1 MRRIRTDDYTTYYD
15 YDVFGRLIEEDT
27 GDTVIYNTYDLLGNR
42 MNREV
47 YQGTECISDVSYD
60 YDGNGRMISVNDS
73 GYVAD
78 YWYDGLGN
86 CTEARYDDY
95 VYEYRT
101 YNLAGYPES
110 ITHKRGTRTLSS
122 FDYVYSV
129 DGNMVE
135 KHDDEGRST
144 YYTYDDMNRLIREVE
159 ELDGD
164 VVQTYEYE
172 FDDFSN
178 RTELYAYGAEDYT
191 VNYWYDAN
199 NRLLESEK
207 NEGSTETVTEYTY
220 DDNGNQVEKEVWIDN
235 SFDSSETSV
244 YNGFNQLV
252 SVSNDYAD
260 TEYTYGP
267 SGLRLTKTVDNEQI
281 YFINDGGNVIAELYD
296 DEVTA
301 YYLRG
306 LNLFGSFIGNDEYFY
321 LYNAHGDVV
330 NLTDT
335 SGYIEH
341 TYRYDAFGNEREP
354 ESSDNNPFRYCGE
367 YYDGETGSYYL
378 RARYYDPVI
387 GRFAQEDFL
396 WNESNC
402 IRGDVFPNTPQITAI
417 MQSGNLYVY
426 CAGNPVLY
434 QDKNGES
441 VILTVTLKVAGGVA
455 VQYLGDVGANIIS
468 GETGWAILKPSSSIG
483 DYVAAGVGALIPGSG
498 IGNVVAS
505 SAMSASIGYVEDRIR
520 GNTEAVNRAISSFAL
535 GVTVGSLTDWGAGKV
550 VNTISSQA
558 PVNYSSYANA
568 QYKKNP
574 AATRTEIT
582 SRMIA
587 SVNANKLAQDTTN
600 AVFDITQTTV
610 QSFVAKNKP
619 MMQSTI
625 KTNIFS
631 NFNARNTSV
640 AMLY

>member
-1 MRRIRTDDYTTYYD
+1 MSASGSLLLKSKTD
-15 YDVFGRLIEEDT
+15 R
-27 GDTVIYNTYDLLGNR
+27 NA
-42 MNREV
+42 
-47 YQGTECISDVSYD
+47 VS
-60 YDGNGRMISVNDS
+60 
-73 GYVAD
+73 
-78 YWYDGLGN
+78 
-86 CTEARYDDY
+86 
-95 VYEYRT
+95 
-101 YNLAGYPES
+101 YPES
-110 ITHKRGTRTLSS
+110 ITHKRGTRTLYS

-144 YYTYDDMNRLIREVE
+144 YYTYDDMNRLIEEVE

-178 RTELYAYGAEDYT
+178 RTELYAYGDEDYT

-207 NEGSTETVTEYTY
+207 DDGYTETVTEYSY

-252 SVSNDYAD
+252 SVSNDNVDA
-260 TEYTYGP
+260 EYTYAP

-281 YFINDGGNVIAELYD
+281 YYINDGDNVIAELYD

-306 LNLFGSFIGNDEYFY
+306 LNLYGSFIGNDEYFY

-378 RARYYDPVI
+378 RARYYDPVV
-387 GRFAQEDFL
+387 GRFSQEDPH
-396 WNESNC
+396 WNVKNR
-402 IRGDVFPNTPQITAI
+402 IYGDKLVPFDKIVHPSGYRCTPRIVVI
-417 MQSGNLYVY
+417 HQSGNLYVY
-426 CAGNPVLY
+426 GVNNTICY
-434 QDKNGES
+434 IDSNGEW
-441 VILTVTLKVAGGVA
+441 VHIAIGAVAGAVVSTVVSVGTQYATNKSVSIASTMIAAGGGAISGALAASGVGI
-455 VQYLGDVGANIIS
+455 VGQILGNGIIS
-468 GETGWAILKPSSSIG
+468 GATNVASQITDNSSTGIDPYA
-483 DYVAAGVGALIPGSG
+483 VAANIGLGMLAGKIGGAGANANNYLQSLSKQLTNRVGNAFLHKSG
-498 IGNVVAS
+498 Q
-505 SAMSASIGYVEDRIR
+505 
-520 GNTEAVNRAISSFAL
+520 
-535 GVTVGSLTDWGAGKV
+535 SLTKELTNAFGYY
-550 VNTISSQA
+550 IRSSGTT
-558 PVNYSSYANA
+558 NKDLMTGIIKSNI
-568 QYKKNP
+568 P
-574 AATRTEIT
+574 AAAVGGVEMLNELIK
-582 SRMIA
+582 
-587 SVNANKLAQDTTN
+587 SVEAL
-600 AVFDITQTTV
+600 F
-610 QSFVAKNKP
+610 
-619 MMQSTI
+619 
-625 KTNIFS
+625 
-631 NFNARNTSV
+631 
-640 AMLY
+640 